1 MAYGGG
7 LGVEAENDEK
17 PFLGWMGYF
26 RERARKWNRKGET
39 ARERERERGVLH
51 DFKLTIIVGCD
62 MYYVSRGSESWAHFH
77 GEEGN
82 KSPLSQFE
90 RVQLA
95 WAPHLTANY
104 NSSSSKS
111 LPQLSKANHTMHSL
125 LLASLDV
132 QLTECSLHFLSPPS
146 PAAVE
151 NKTVTSETLLSCSTL
166 YQCTDKIIAVGVL
179 CYYYICARRSIT
191 LLSFSCYHKWEF
203 ISTVSVL
210 PVYIYS

>member
-1 MAYGGG
+1 MHLVVRAWRDGTNGVRGWAGGG
-7 LGVEAENDEK
+7 GRK
-17 PFLGWMGYF
+17 RWKTIF
-26 RERARKWNRKGET
+26 RMNGLFQGESERGRVRKWNRKGET
-39 ARERERERGVLH
+39 ARERRVLH

-90 RVQLA
+90 HVQLA

-111 LPQLSKANHTMHSL
+111 LPQLSKANLTMHSL

-132 QLTECSLHFLSPPS
+132 QLTECSPHFLP
-146 PAAVE
+146 
-151 NKTVTSETLLSCSTL
+151 LSTRCIKKD
-166 YQCTDKIIAVGVL
+166 TDQWNCVKL
-179 CYYYICARRSIT
+179 QHS
-191 LLSFSCYHKWEF
+191 LWM
-203 ISTVSVL
+203 
-210 PVYIYS
+210 

>member
-7 LGVEAENDEK
+7 LGEEAKKRWKPIFRMNGLFQGESEEEK
-17 PFLGWMGYF
+17 G
-26 RERARKWNRKGET
+26 
-39 ARERERERGVLH
+39 RERERGSEIEKGRRQERGVLH

-62 MYYVSRGSESWAHFH
+62 MYYVSWGFESWAHFH

-82 KSPLSQFE
+82 KSPMSQFE

-111 LPQLSKANHTMHSL
+111 LPQLSKANLTMHSL

-132 QLTECSLHFLSPPS
+132 QLTECSSHSLPLLLPWK
-146 PAAVE
+146 
-151 NKTVTSETLLSCSTL
+151 NKTLTSKSVFSCSSL
-166 YQCTDKIIAVGVL
+166 HRCNEKITAV
-179 CYYYICARRSIT
+179 
-191 LLSFSCYHKWEF
+191 
-203 ISTVSVL
+203 
-210 PVYIYS
+210 

>member
-1 MAYGGG
+1 MHLVVRAWRDWTN
-7 LGVEAENDEK
+7 GVRGWRQKRWK

-26 RERARKWNRKGET
+26 RERARKGR
-39 ARERERERGVLH
+39 RERGSEIEKGRRGRRQERGVLH

-82 KSPLSQFE
+82 KSPMSQFE

-111 LPQLSKANHTMHSL
+111 LARLSKANLTMHSL

-132 QLTECSLHFLSPPS
+132 QLTECSSLLIPS
-146 PAAVE
+146 P
-151 NKTVTSETLLSCSTL
+151 CSG
-166 YQCTDKIIAVGVL
+166 K
-179 CYYYICARRSIT
+179 
-191 LLSFSCYHKWEF
+191 
-203 ISTVSVL
+203 
-210 PVYIYS
+210 